1 LILFSRR
8 IVLAAGL
15 AAPVIASARP
25 VSASDSVA
33 ACRATLARLFPNS
46 LADARAIGARCADG
60 QPAAVLIDRLCG
72 SAAVREHLARG
83 PAEEVRTM
91 LDARI
96 RRDFSE
102 GRTRL
107 IDGWVLSE
115 TEARLFAIL
124 AS

>member
-1 LILFSRR
+1 
-8 IVLAAGL
+8 
-15 AAPVIASARP
+15 
-25 VSASDSVA
+25 
-33 ACRATLARLFPNS
+33 
-46 LADARAIGARCADG
+46 
-60 QPAAVLIDRLCG
+60 
-72 SAAVREHLARG
+72 
-83 PAEEVRTM
+83 M